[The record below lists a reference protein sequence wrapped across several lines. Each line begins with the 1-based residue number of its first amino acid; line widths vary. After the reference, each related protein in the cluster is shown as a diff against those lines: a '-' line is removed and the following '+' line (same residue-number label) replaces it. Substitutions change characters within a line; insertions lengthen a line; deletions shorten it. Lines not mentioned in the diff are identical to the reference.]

1 MTEFKQALKKRIAAK
16 QAQYDALLKNLAS
29 GVLPAEV
36 VADIGNQMQEI
47 KAEIAALE
55 ATEPPKDFTVDM
67 IKTWLDS
74 IKAAPDR
81 EAVRLL
87 IERMDVQPDE
97 EEKEKTTF
105 SIHSTLDAVLRKNGC
120 GGQI

>member
-16 QAQYDALLKNLAS
+16 QAQYDALMQNLAS
-29 GVLPAEV
+29 GALPAEV

-55 ATEPPKDFTVDM
+55 ATEPPKDFTVDT
-67 IKTWLDS
+67 IRAWLEN

-81 EAVRLL
+81 DAVRLL
-87 IERMDVQPDE
+87 IERMDVQPDD
-97 EEKEKTTF
+97 EEKEKTAF
-105 SIHSTLDAVLRKNGC
+105 NIQSTLNTVLRKNGC